1 MENERVYVLS
11 DLHLNLL
18 SPEKRN
24 LLLGF
29 FKSVVSKD
37 ATAVYLN
44 GDIVDLM
51 EPEMSDQAMQDIRL
65 LFFLL
70 TSMAEGGIPV
80 HYNLGNHDL
89 PLLLLFPTLRFTT
102 ITTSMFLSIANLLK
116 FPQIFSCTT
125 EQFVLML
132 RKRMSTWNMLTF
144 MT

>member
-44 GDIVDLM
+44 GDIVD
-51 EPEMSDQAMQDIRL
+51 
-65 LFFLL
+65 FNG
-70 TSMAEGGIPV
+70 T
-80 HYNLGNHDL
+80 GN
-89 PLLLLFPTLRFTT
+89 
-102 ITTSMFLSIANLLK
+102 
-116 FPQIFSCTT
+116 
-125 EQFVLML
+125 V
-132 RKRMSTWNMLTF
+132 
-144 MT
+144 